1 MNAGEFDVSTGAPVR
16 SICAELRPK
25 TLLAAECALIELR
38 GLEWRAPAGGRS
50 PAGSPWAKD
59 GPWHL
64 AQREVGDIAGEY
76 SETLLVNEAGKELQV
91 RKLDSTRP
99 RTPLRV
105 AEVARLEE
113 LRGWL
118 MLLADPTD
126 RRIVW
131 EAAFFLWRGEPFD
144 WPAIARRIG
153 YSRSLAR
160 LSGRYREALAKLL
173 CALNGLPERHFRA
186 LLLRERGYFTS
197 AARQESLGFGVV
209 KW

>member
-1 MNAGEFDVSTGAPVR
+1 MNAQYFRVSAGAPVG
-16 SICAELRPK
+16 SGSAPKLPK
-25 TLLAAECALIELR
+25 TLLAAELALIELR

-50 PAGSPWAKD
+50 LAGSPWAKD
-59 GPWHL
+59 GPWNL

-91 RKLDSTRP
+91 RKLDSARP

-118 MLLADPTD
+118 MLLGDPLD

-144 WPAIARRIG
+144 WAAIVRRIG
-153 YSRSLAR
+153 YARSVTR
-160 LSGRYREALAKLL
+160 LSGRYREALAKLV
-173 CALNGLPERHFRA
+173 CALNGLPARHFRS
-186 LLLRERGYFTS
+186 LLARESGYFTS
-197 AARQESLGFGVV
+197 AARQESLGFGAV